1 MSHTS
6 ALKHRLVGDKAFY
19 SQVFAILL
27 PVIIQNTVTNVVNLL
42 DNIMV
47 GAVGTLQMSA
57 VAIVNQLLFVFNVC
71 IFGGLSGA
79 GIFAAQYAGA
89 KDHKGLAHCF
99 AAKTYICLVMLVAAL
114 TLFLCFP
121 EQLIGLYLSADTSP
135 AVAAETMGY
144 AKNYLYIMLVGL
156 LPFTVAQVYGSTLR
170 EVGETKLPMLSSVA
184 AIFVNLVFNYLF
196 IFGKFGFPKW
206 GVAGAAVA
214 TVLSRFVEVAILLPA
229 AHKKTAK
236 FPFLGQLRNGFRIP
250 RGLCLSILRRGTPL
264 LLNEC
269 LWAFGTATLMQC
281 YSMRGIGV
289 VAATNIVSTVSN
301 LFNVVFLSMGNAVAI
316 MVGQCLGAN
325 AIGQAKL
332 TVTRLLSLAAASCT
346 VIGAVLAVASPYI
359 PLLYNTEPAVQHTAT
374 QLFWV
379 VAATMPFHA
388 YTHCAYFVIRSGGR
402 TFITFLFD
410 CGFSWA
416 VSVPAAFVLAHFT
429 GLPIL
434 WVFTAVNGLDVLK
447 CFAGALLVHKNIW
460 IKNIVQS

>member
-1 MSHTS
+1 MPHTS
-6 ALKHRLVGDKAFY
+6 NLKHRLVGDKTFY
-19 SQVFAILL
+19 SRVFAILL

-57 VAIVNQLLFVFNVC
+57 VAIVNQLMFVFNVC
-71 IFGGLSGA
+71 IFGALSGA

-99 AAKTYICLVMLVAAL
+99 AAKAYICLAMLVAAL
-114 TLFLCFP
+114 VLFLCAP
-121 EQLIGLYLSADTSP
+121 QTLIGLYLSADTSP
-135 AVAAETMGY
+135 AVATETMGY
-144 AKNYLYIMLVGL
+144 AKTYLNIMLIGL
-156 LPFTVAQVYGSTLR
+156 LPFTVAQMYGSTLR
-170 EVGETKLPMLSSVA
+170 ETGETKLPMLSSVI
-184 AIFVNLVFNYLF
+184 AIFVNLIFNYFL
-196 IFGKFGFPKW
+196 IFGKCGFPKL
-206 GVAGAAVA
+206 GVAGAAAA
-214 TVLSRFVEVAILLPA
+214 TVLSRFVEVAILIPA
-229 AHKKTAK
+229 AHKKTAQ
-236 FPFLGQLRNGFRIP
+236 FPFLGLLHKSFRIP

-264 LLNEC
+264 LFNEC
-269 LWAFGTATLMQC
+269 LWALGTATLMQC

-325 AIGQAKL
+325 ALDQAKL
-332 TVTRLLSLAAASCT
+332 TVGRLLALAVAACT
-346 VIGAVLAVASPYI
+346 VIGGILAVASPYI

-416 VSVPAAFVLAHFT
+416 ISVPAAFVLAHFT

-434 WVFTAVNGLDVLK
+434 WVYATVNGLDVLK
-447 CFAGALLVHKNIW
+447 CFAGALLVHKDIW
-460 IKNIVQS
+460 VKNIVQS